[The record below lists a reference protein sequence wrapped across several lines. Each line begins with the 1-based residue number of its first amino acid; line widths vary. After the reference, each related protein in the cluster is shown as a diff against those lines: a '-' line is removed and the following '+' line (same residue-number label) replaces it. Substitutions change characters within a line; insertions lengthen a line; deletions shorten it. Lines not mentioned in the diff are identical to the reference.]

1 MRRVIGAIALAV
13 GVLLLAVGALS
24 RPVLY
29 ERLAKV
35 SLDQTNVVDT
45 KDPSK
50 STASVSQGENMSA
63 LRVWGSEADGQHY
76 DKLTGVTLRSTRQI
90 VGIPGALTPDELD
103 GGIAIWQTGVTSEA
117 VGVGALT
124 YSDEIVTFDRVTGL
138 ATGSSRDQ
146 RSAGDLEKPG
156 KMVDVVH
163 KGLFFKFPFA
173 VEKKTY
179 PWWDGDLGDAAEM
192 KFVREESLF
201 GTDTYVFQQ
210 VTPTAERSTRE
221 VPAGVFDRPG
231 SAMVPAKVFYGNIR
245 TLWIEPNTGVIIKG
259 QEQVDK
265 YLQSE
270 FGTVATTKGTIG
282 YTDDTVRKNAET
294 WGSKGRLLGF
304 IHGPL
309 LWVGVVG
316 GLLLIVLGAWLIGR
330 RQAPTAA
337 PTSSGPSGPAR
348 PRRGV
353 RPTGDGGI
361 DELGLGSGGASRADR
376 GRREN
381 AGA

>member
-1 MRRVIGAIALAV
+1 MRRVFGAVALAL
-13 GVLLLAVGALS
+13 GVLLLVVGAVS
-24 RPVLY
+24 RSYLY
-29 ERLAKV
+29 ERLATV
-35 SLDQTNVVDT
+35 SLDQRNVVDE

-63 LRVWGSEADGQHY
+63 LRVWGSEAEGQHY

-90 VGIPGALTPDELD
+90 IGIPGALTPDELA
-103 GGIAIWQTGVTSEA
+103 GGVAIWQTGVRSEA
-117 VGVGALT
+117 VGIGDLT
-124 YSDEIVTFDRVTGL
+124 FSNEIVTFDRVTGL

-146 RSAGDLEKPG
+146 RSAGDLDNPE

-192 KFVREESLF
+192 KFLREESLF
-201 GTDTYVFQQ
+201 GTNTYVFQQ

-221 VPAGVFDRPG
+221 VPAAIFDQKG
-231 SAMVPAKVFYGNIR
+231 GAMVPAKVFYGNTR

-265 YLQSE
+265 SLQSQ

-282 YTDDTVRKNAET
+282 YTEDTVRKNAET

-316 GLLLIVLGAWLIGR
+316 GLLLIGLGAVLIGR
-330 RQAPTAA
+330 RPAVA
-337 PTSSGPSGPAR
+337 GPAR
-348 PRRGV
+348 PRRDS
-353 RPTGDGGI
+353 RPADADGGL
-361 DELGLGSGGASRADR
+361 DELGVGSGARRSR
-376 GRREN
+376 
-381 AGA
+381 

>member
-1 MRRVIGAIALAV
+1 MRRVIGAVALAL
-13 GVLLLAVGALS
+13 GVLLLVVGAVS
-24 RPVLY
+24 RSYLY
-29 ERLAKV
+29 ERLATV
-35 SLDQTNVVDT
+35 SLDQSNVVDA

-63 LRVWGSEADGQHY
+63 LRVWGSETDGQHY
-76 DKLTGVTLRSTRQI
+76 DKLTGVTVRSTRQI
-90 VGIPGALTPDELD
+90 VGIPGALTPAELD
-103 GGIAIWQTGVTSEA
+103 GNIAIWQTGVTSEA

-124 YSDEIVTFDRVTGL
+124 YSNEVVTFDRVTGL

-146 RSAGDLEKPG
+146 RSAGELDKPD

-179 PWWDGDLGDAAEM
+179 PWWDGDLSDAAEM
-192 KFVREESLF
+192 KFVREENLF

-210 VTPTAERSTRE
+210 VTPTAERSTRD
-221 VPAGVFDRPG
+221 VPAGVFDQPG
-231 SAMVPAKVFYGNIR
+231 SAMVPAKVFYGNVR

-265 YLQSE
+265 YLQSQ

-309 LWVGVVG
+309 LWIGLVG
-316 GLLLIVLGAWLIGR
+316 GLLLIVLGAVLIGR
-330 RQAPTAA
+330 RPAPVAA
-337 PTSSGPSGPAR
+337 GAPSGPSR
-348 PRRGV
+348 SRRGA
-353 RPTGDGGI
+353 RSEGDGGI
-361 DELGLGSGGASRADR
+361 DELGVGSGADR
-376 GRREN
+376 GRHEN